1 MAETAVDRSQQSLVL
16 YKKDGTKVSTGS
28 KGASLV
34 SITGLEPGAIVG
46 AGDYQVAYANDAG
59 TESGKVDV
67 PAFTVV
73 NPAALAPAGVAS
85 VATADGAT
93 ITATALAK
101 PDGYNLAVFAKA
113 DATKALAMGTANT
126 VTLKGIAQGTS
137 VVKGDYTVAWV
148 KTDGGTI
155 GAQADVP
162 AFNVAIAVPSGV
174 AAVATNDDAKVTAK

>member
-1 MAETAVDRSQQSLVL
+1 MVETVVDRSQQSLVL
-16 YKKDGTKVSTGS
+16 YKKDGTKVSTGE

-34 SITGLEPGAIVG
+34 VNTGLDAGTVVAT
-46 AGDYQVAYANDAG
+46 GDYQVAYVNDAG
-59 TESGKVDV
+59 VESGKVDV
-67 PAFTVV
+67 PAFTVI
-73 NPAALAPAGVAS
+73 NPAALSPVGVAS

-113 DATKALAMGTANT
+113 DATKALATGTGNK
-126 VTLKGIAQGTS
+126 VTLTGIAQGTS
-137 VVKGDYTVAWV
+137 VAKGDYTVAWV

-174 AAVATNDDAKVTAK
+174 ATVATDDGAKVTAK

>member
-1 MAETAVDRSQQSLVL
+1 MAETSVDRSQQSLVL
-16 YKKDGTKVSTGS
+16 YRRDGTKVSTGD

-34 SITGLEPGAIVG
+34 ATIGLEPGAVVG
-46 AGDYQVAYANDAG
+46 AGDYQVAYVDDAG
-59 TESGKVDV
+59 NESGKVDV

-73 NPAALAPAGVAS
+73 NPAALSPVGVAS

-101 PDGYNLAVFAKA
+101 PDGYNLAVFTKA
-113 DATKALAMGTANT
+113 DATKALATGTANS
-126 VTLKGIAQGTS
+126 VTLTGITQGTS
-137 VVKGDYTVAWV
+137 VAKGDYTVAWV

-162 AFNVAIAVPSGV
+162 AFNAAIAVPSGV
-174 AAVATNDDAKVTAK
+174 AAVATDDGTKVTAK